1 MGFLL
6 RGYLLLPLAGFY
18 AFPKRQ
24 SLWLVPIFVAPIAA
38 ELWSIRSD
46 SELEPLVFV
55 SAVLLAVAAPLVLLV
70 RAVWRSRLRKIIIV
84 ALVVLLGYFVL
95 YTSAIYQGEAYLN
108 PDDYCWKAEIAL
120 GPCEPSPWLLAP
132 IAVGLPAMML
142 VVVGS
147 IPMAFALLWYGRKR
161 RKAERVARSA

>member
-1 MGFLL
+1 MRFRNIEASGWF
-6 RGYLLLPLAGFY
+6 RSSPRPLQRSFWG
-18 AFPKRQ
+18 KG
-24 SLWLVPIFVAPIAA
+24 
-38 ELWSIRSD
+38 SD
-46 SELEPLVFV
+46 SELVPLVFV
-55 SAVLLAVAAPLVLLV
+55 SAMLLAVVAPVALLA
-70 RAVWRSRLRKIIIV
+70 RAVWRSRLRKWIIV

-108 PDDYCWKAEIAL
+108 PDDYCWKAEIAV

-147 IPMAFALLWYGRKR
+147 IPMAFALLWYGWKR
-161 RKAERVARSA
+161 RKAERAARSA